1 MNDDHDNAETD
12 RVMMELLR
20 LRQAVNMERCVV
32 NPDRAESSCL
42 AHRPCGICRLNR
54 RVEHYRQK
62 LIKQHG
68 CTICAAPE
76 VTG

>member
-1 MNDDHDNAETD
+1 ML
-12 RVMMELLR
+12 ELYR
-20 LRQAVNMERCVV
+20 LRNAVNRERCVV
-32 NPDRAESSCL
+32 NPDVEASSCL
-42 AHRPCGICRLNR
+42 PNRLCGICRLRR